1 MSLTKTRV
9 FECGAPAVRDDG
21 SSDRVAVHGTSEL
34 RLQGA
39 ERVSTIP
46 TLEELISLAQ
56 QEALR
61 GEMSIDLETYA
72 RLGRE
77 PSTPLIGGGSTEAP
91 IGFFGRDPGRDEVKH
106 MEPLIGAAGQ
116 LVRAGVHRAL
126 YGVEP
131 PDFAASQALASE
143 VFFSNTVP
151 YKPLGNKAWSMAVK
165 RRFRAVIASYLVDH
179 WRGRDLIT
187 LGNVAFHWFGIEESR
202 EERARLRDFFET
214 EGRYE
219 RSLEV
224 EVWSPLSDA
233 RKTLSLHPLPHP
245 SPLNATWYKRF
256 PALLDQ
262 RLASLGLTV

>member
-1 MSLTKTRV
+1 MRV
-9 FECGAPAVRDDG
+9 
-21 SSDRVAVHGTSEL
+21 
-34 RLQGA
+34 
-39 ERVSTIP
+39 IP
-46 TLEELISLAQ
+46 SLEELISLAQ
-56 QEALR
+56 REALR
-61 GEMSIDLETYA
+61 GEMSIDLETYQ
-72 RLGRE
+72 RLGRD
-77 PSTPLIGGGSTEAP
+77 PSIPLIGGGSVGAS
-91 IGFFGRDPGRDEVKH
+91 IGFFGRDPGRDEVRH

-126 YGVEP
+126 HGTEP

-187 LGNVAFHWFGIEESR
+187 LGNVAFHWFGIEGSR
-202 EERARLRDFFET
+202 EERARLRSFFEH
-214 EGRYE
+214 EDRYE

-224 EVWSPLSDA
+224 NLESPLSGG
-233 RKTLSLHPLPHP
+233 RRTLVLHPLPHP

-262 RLASLGLTV
+262 RLVSLGVAS